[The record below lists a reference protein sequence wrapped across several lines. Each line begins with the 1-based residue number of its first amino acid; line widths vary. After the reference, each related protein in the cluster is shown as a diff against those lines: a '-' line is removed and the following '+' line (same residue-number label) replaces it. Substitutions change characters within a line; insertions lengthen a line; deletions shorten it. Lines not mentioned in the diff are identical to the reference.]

1 MAFIPHSS
9 DDIKQ
14 MLTAIGVN
22 SIENLFDEIPAN
34 LRAKGLD
41 KTKVPEA
48 ISEMQ
53 AKREFNEIAAKDYIR
68 LNFIGAGAYEHH
80 IPAAVWD
87 VVSRGEFLTA
97 YTPYQAE
104 ASQGSLQVIYEY
116 QTMMARLLGMDVSNA
131 SMYDG
136 ASALAE
142 AVLMAIRLN
151 RKSKSRKILIPQNL
165 QPSYCTTLKT
175 IVKNQQIELI
185 EVPFCQQ
192 TGTTLLSEL
201 KKYTAE
207 DITAIVIAQ
216 PNFFGTIED
225 VDAIT
230 HWAHQKNAIVIGCV
244 NPLAMN
250 ILKEPGAWGDG
261 IGADIACGS
270 AQSFGVPLASG
281 GPYIG
286 FMCCKQEHVRQMPGR
301 IVGRTVDLD
310 GNPGFS
316 LTLQAREQHI
326 RRAKAT
332 SNICTNQGL
341 LMVAATIHMSLL
353 GSQGLIQVAKI
364 SHQRTKQLAEKL
376 TAIPE
381 VEVVFAK
388 PFFHEV
394 VVKLPVNAKAVL
406 NEMAAAGIQAGF
418 ALGDDYPT
426 LNNCILVC
434 ATETKTEADLDLYK
448 KTLEEVIAKLKKSKI
463 ANQENAVLV

>member
-22 SIENLFDEIPAN
+22 SVEELFDEIPET

-41 KTKVPEA
+41 KAKVPAA

-53 AKREFNEIAAKDYIR
+53 AKREFSEIALKDHIQ

-80 IPAAVWD
+80 IPAAVWEI
-87 VVSRGEFLTA
+87 VGRGEFLTA

-104 ASQGSLQVIYEY
+104 ASQGTLQVIYEY
-116 QTMMARLLGMDVSNA
+116 QTMMTRLLGMEVSNA

-142 AVLMAIRLN
+142 AVLMAVRLN
-151 RKSKSRKILIPQNL
+151 RKSTSRKVLIPQNL
-165 QPSYCTTLKT
+165 QPSYLRTLKT

-185 EVPFCQQ
+185 EVPFCQK
-192 TGTTLLSEL
+192 TGTTLFSEL
-201 KKYTAE
+201 KKYSE
-207 DITAIVIAQ
+207 DHITAVVIAQ

-230 HWAHQKNAIVIGCV
+230 TWAHQKNALVIGCV
-244 NPLAMN
+244 NPLAMT
-250 ILKEPGAWGDG
+250 ILKEPGLWGDV
-261 IGADIACGS
+261 GADIACGS
-270 AQSFGVPLASG
+270 AQCFGVPLASG

-310 GNPGFS
+310 GKQGFT

-341 LMVAATIHMSLL
+341 LMTAATIHLSLL
-353 GSQGLIQVAKI
+353 GAEGLTQVAKI
-364 SHQRTKQLAEKL
+364 SHQRTKELAEKL
-376 TAIPE
+376 TTIDE
-381 VEVVFAK
+381 VELVFAK
-388 PFFHEV
+388 PFFHEIV
-394 VVKLPVNAKAVL
+394 LKLPVNAKIVL
-406 NEMAAAGIQAGF
+406 NEMAQLGVQAGF
-418 ALGDDYPT
+418 ALADDYPI

-434 ATETKTEADLDLYK
+434 ATETKTNADLNVYK
-448 KTLEEVIAKLKKSKI
+448 QKLEEVIVKLKKSKTT
-463 ANQENAVLV
+463 NQVNAALV